1 MAFASR
7 TIFKNWLSEYPR
19 VFKSYGLNDFRKY
32 NIDFLVLVDKMQA
45 IFLWFFTLRGN
56 RTESELS
63 VLEKLQGKSK
73 IIMSNITKDEEMRP
87 EYDFSN
93 GVRGKHYQAYQQ
105 GTNVVLLEPDI
116 AEVFKNS
123 EAVNHA
129 LRMLLDLAGNEV
141 KRNLIRG
148 SIGHS

>member
-1 MAFASR
+1 MS
-7 TIFKNWLSEYPR
+7 
-19 VFKSYGLNDFRKY
+19 DFRKY
-32 NIDFLVLVDKMQA
+32 NIDLLVLVDQMQA
-45 IFLWFFTLRGN
+45 IFLWFSTLRGN

-73 IIMSNITKDEEMRP
+73 IIMINITKDEEMRP
-87 EYDFSN
+87 KYDFSN

-105 GTNVVLLEPDI
+105 GTNVVLLEPNI

-141 KRNLIRG
+141 KRNLTRG